1 MARGTQA
8 KLAAETRS
16 DMGKGVAR
24 KLRAAGKVPAVIYGH
39 GETTR
44 SLTLDAHE
52 LKLLFSKVHWE
63 NTLITLNIGGES
75 VSTLV
80 REVQSHAYKGDVL
93 HVDFYQI
100 HANEK
105 LEVEI
110 PIRLIGT
117 PAGIKLGGMLSQTI
131 NDLMVS
137 CLPANIP
144 DHIDVDIS
152 HLDLNDAVHVSDLK
166 LPAGVESVIDG
177 DRTVCVVNPP
187 SGAADP
193 ATAPAVAGG
202 EPEVIKKAKTD
213 TK

>member
-1 MARGTQA
+1 MASGTQA

-52 LKLLFSKVHWE
+52 LQLLFGKVHWE
-63 NTLITLNIGGES
+63 NTLITLDIGGES

-80 REVQSHAYKGDVL
+80 REVQKHAFKSDIL

-110 PIRLIGT
+110 PIRLVGT
-117 PAGIKLGGMLSQTI
+117 PAGIKLGGMLSQMI

-166 LPAGVESVIDG
+166 LPEGVESVIDA
-177 DRTVCVVNPP
+177 DRVVCVVNPP
-187 SGAADP
+187 SGVADP

-202 EPEVIKKAKTD
+202 EPEVIKKKPDAK
-213 TK
+213 